1 MANLETQ
8 TQSSDSAASRLWQ
21 RIPILIRA
29 ILLGFFV
36 NTIGVG
42 AWVTIL
48 AIVPSPWSMFAMPG
62 VLWLYWKY
70 FSGSWWPKST
80 AETRKNSFRAVKLS
94 PEVWKW
100 ALPAALLFVAIFQS
114 GLVIT
119 FRIIEFPAEAFKLE
133 YNFDAIPLWAA
144 WVGIVVASLVA
155 GICEETGFR
164 GYMQVPL
171 ERRYGPVVGIS
182 IVSIVFLL
190 AHLHQ
195 AWAGP
200 VVFHIV
206 VASAMMG
213 ILAYTSGSLLPGI
226 ISHTILDIFNF
237 SYWWSDVAGKFEK
250 RPITE
255 TGVDLHF
262 MVWVLICVVSI
273 VLFFWTTRKVQTA
286 RQQTR
291 MADI

>member
-8 TQSSDSAASRLWQ
+8 TQTSGSAASRFWQ
-21 RIPILIRA
+21 RLPILIRA

-48 AIVPSPWSMFAMPG
+48 IIVPGPWSMFLMLG
-62 VLWLYWKY
+62 ILWLYWKY
-70 FSGSWWPKST
+70 FSGNWWPKTT
-80 AETRKNSFRAVKLS
+80 ADSRRNNFRTVKLS

-100 ALPAALLFVAIFQS
+100 GLAAALLFVVVFQS
-114 GLVIT
+114 GLVVT

-144 WVGIVVASLVA
+144 WVGIVMASLVA

-182 IVSIVFLL
+182 IVSTVFLL

-200 VVFHIV
+200 MLFHIFA
-206 VASAMMG
+206 ASAMMG

-226 ISHTILDIFNF
+226 IAHTILDIFNF

-250 RPITE
+250 RPIAE

-262 MVWVLICVVSI
+262 MVWILICGVSI
-273 VLFFWTTRKVQTA
+273 VLFFSSTRKIQTA
-286 RQQTR
+286 RQQTLR
-291 MADI
+291 GEI